1 MLNKV
6 FAGLVIAFWAA
17 MTTALLRLDMFPRPT
32 APEGVSA
39 DWILKKVFSNPHPV
53 RLRVY
58 YNKNRIG
65 FCQIDIQPSPA
76 DNLSTKRPLEQASD
90 GYLVSSRLSVWLSA
104 FGMPSRLLLKG
115 TSTFDRNRELE
126 GFEFVTTIGDGRAS
140 DSFPGNGQLSIV
152 GDDRTKK
159 VHVMFD
165 FGDFQDNRS
174 FDFDQVKGA
183 GFANAFG
190 LPGMASFGFLT
201 GGGLPR
207 SAAASSESGAHPRP
221 VMTACLDSI
230 EVAGNSQR
238 VFLID
243 SKIDDQLWI
252 KIWVDDSGEVV
263 RVVTSLG
270 LEMQSPAFGMA
281 DESSRLVRRGRRWE
295 WR

>member
-17 MTTALLRLDMFPRPT
+17 MTTALVRVDVFPKPT
-32 APEGVSA
+32 AIEAVSA

-58 YNKNRIG
+58 YNKTPIG
-65 FCQIDIQPSPA
+65 LCQIDIQPSLA
-76 DNLSTKRPLEQASD
+76 DKPSSERPSEHASD
-90 GYLVSSRLSVWLSA
+90 GYLVSSKLSVWLSA
-104 FGMPSRLLLKG
+104 FGMPSRLFLKG
-115 TSTFDRNRELE
+115 NSTFDRNRELE
-126 GFEFVTTIGDGRAS
+126 GFEFVTTIGDGRMS
-140 DSFPGNGQLSIV
+140 DDFPGNGQISIV

-159 VHVMFD
+159 VQVMFD
-165 FGDFQDNRS
+165 FGDFHDNRS
-174 FDFDQVKGA
+174 FDFDQVKAA

-201 GGGLPR
+201 GGLPR
-207 SAAASSESGAHPRP
+207 SAAVSSDGDARTRP
-221 VMTACLDSI
+221 VVTACVDSI
-230 EVAGNSQR
+230 EVAGSAQR

-243 SKIDDQLWI
+243 SKIDDHLWI

-263 RVVTSLG
+263 RAITSLG